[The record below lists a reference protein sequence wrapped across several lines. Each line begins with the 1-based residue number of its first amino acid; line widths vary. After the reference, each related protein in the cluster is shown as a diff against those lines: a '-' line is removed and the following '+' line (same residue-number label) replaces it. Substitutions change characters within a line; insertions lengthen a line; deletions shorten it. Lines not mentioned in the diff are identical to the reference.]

1 MENLANIQANII
13 SSMVKLKR
21 EWNNTRLI
29 WKDTKAKE
37 YEKIYLVP
45 IVTKQGNI
53 SNDIQTLEKI
63 SDKLRNL
70 GVDI

>member
-1 MENLANIQANII
+1 
-13 SSMVKLKR
+13 MVKLKR
-21 EWNNTRLI
+21 EWNSTRLI
-29 WKDTKAKE
+29 WKDTKSKE
-37 YEKIYLVP
+37 YEKAYLVP

-63 SDKLRNL
+63 SDKLRSL